1 MLRVAAFNQVLTAS
15 AWAFIQLQGRHAPL
29 HIHGAIAMVRKRYLS
44 RRAII
49 IIGVVVIL
57 LVVMLSIAPW

>member
-1 MLRVAAFNQVLTAS
+1 MGIHTVAGKACS
-15 AWAFIQLQGRHAPL
+15 L

-57 LVVMLSIAPW
+57 LAVMLSIAPW